1 MKKIDN
7 KIVGRIVLIVLF
19 ILVLLLLG
27 VYIFLGFG
35 KRKLM
40 NNSTTTI
47 PDMVDAL
54 IDSVEN
60 VITSEKDSQALRL
73 GEIMTG
79 FNSNT
84 LSYGYSHNEIDE
96 Q

>member
-1 MKKIDN
+1 
-7 KIVGRIVLIVLF
+7 
-19 ILVLLLLG
+19 
-27 VYIFLGFG
+27 
-35 KRKLM
+35 
-40 NNSTTTI
+40 
-47 PDMVDAL
+47 MVDAL

>member
-1 MKKIDN
+1 MNGWSFGHYEIYCYCWFLKGIFIINDAIVGAYFTYKTVMKKIDN

-47 PDMVDAL
+47 PDM
-54 IDSVEN
+54 E
-60 VITSEKDSQALRL
+60 
-73 GEIMTG
+73 G
-79 FNSNT
+79 
-84 LSYGYSHNEIDE
+84 
-96 Q
+96 